1 MTTPSPD
8 RPVPTPHDT
17 VAPDL
22 AAVEAEEESQ
32 GTWGGPGGGRGDAGR
47 PRRLWW
53 WAGGL
58 AVAAMSALA
67 VWFGISAT
75 TGHVNWVDTG
85 HEIVSDSRV
94 DVRFDLRRDPAR
106 AVVCRLEAQDIS
118 HTVVGRTEVEV
129 GPAPASPSRH
139 VLPVET
145 ATRAVTGY
153 VDTCWYADEAPP
165 TQR

>member
-1 MTTPSPD
+1 MSTPSQD
-8 RPVPTPHDT
+8 RPVQTPHGAT
-17 VAPDL
+17 APDP
-22 AAVEAEEESQ
+22 AGVEAEEESQ
-32 GTWGGPGGGRGDAGR
+32 GTWGGAPGGPGLRGRS
-47 PRRLWW
+47 RRLWW
-53 WAGGL
+53 WVGGL

-75 TGHVNWVDTG
+75 SGHVNWVDTG
-85 HEIVSDSRV
+85 HAIVSDTRV

-118 HTVVGRTEVEV
+118 HTVVGRTQVEV

-139 VLPVET
+139 VLPVQT

-165 TQR
+165 AQR